1 VTPSRHAVAT
11 VLGVALLLLAGPAWA
26 DTDPYRPQQWALD
39 RIGAPAAWEV
49 ARGAGQ
55 VVAVIDSGVDLE
67 HPDLAEQLFRDAS
80 GTVVGRDF
88 VDGDDDPR
96 DLNGHGTMVAGVVA
110 AATDNGFGVAGV
122 APDAR
127 IMPIRVLDEKGE
139 GFGADVD
146 KAIRWAVD
154 HGATIVNLSLE
165 SDEVA
170 LTGVGGRLAAPAA
183 AVRYAWD
190 RGVIVVAAAGN
201 SGSDF
206 TDYPAT
212 SPIVLVG
219 ATDRADRRTSF
230 SDAGRDDLL
239 MAPGVDIVS
248 TWCRPRESTVCDLQ
262 THNFGVA
269 EGTSFAAPHVAGA
282 LAVLRSTGLG
292 PADAVARLRETAR
305 DLGPAGRDPETGY
318 GLIDLAAAV
327 GTASTSPP
335 PTTPPVEPTTPP
347 ETTPDDPSPAPP
359 PRIEPTPSDPVTT
372 PPTDSPTATPEPAPS
387 ETTGAR
393 PDPAGPQ
400 VATPPLPTD
409 RGPWPAIAT
418 VVVLGTAGAV
428 GRARPLARR

>member
-1 VTPSRHAVAT
+1 VTPFRHAVAT

-26 DTDPYRPQQWALD
+26 ETDPYRPQQWALD

-67 HPDLAEQLFRDAS
+67 HPDLADQLFRDAS
-80 GTVVGRDF
+80 GAVVGRDF

-139 GFGADVD
+139 GFGDDVD

-154 HGATIVNLSLE
+154 HGATVVNLSLE

-190 RGVIVVAAAGN
+190 RGVVVVAAAGN

-206 TDYPAT
+206 TDYPAS

-219 ATDRADRRTSF
+219 ATDRADRRTDF

-248 TWCRPRESTVCDLQ
+248 TWCRPRESPVCDLQ

-292 PADAVARLRETAR
+292 PAEAVARLRETAR

-327 GTASTSPP
+327 GTASPS
-335 PTTPPVEPTTPP
+335 TPPMTPP
-347 ETTPDDPSPAPP
+347 ADPTDPPATTPDDPSPAPP
-359 PRIEPTPSDPVTT
+359 PPTEPAPSDPAPT
-372 PPTDSPTATPEPAPS
+372 PPTADPTTAPVPAAS

-400 VATPPLPTD
+400 VAVPPLPAD

-428 GRARPLARR
+428 FGARPLARP